1 MYNARSAGKPTT
13 FTFMKLYAL
22 TIFTSAFL
30 LFLVQPI
37 IAKQILPWFG
47 GSAAVWATCLVFF
60 QFLLLFGYAYTDWTT
75 RTLKPRT
82 QVTFHVALL
91 ALSIALLP
99 IIPDAAWKPA
109 ADDDPTWRILGLLTA
124 TIGLPYFLLST
135 TGPLV
140 QAWFARTYPA
150 GTVYRLFA
158 LSNFG
163 SLLALI
169 AYPFAVEP
177 WITGPQQ
184 SYGWTAGYA
193 AFVLL
198 CSTSAIY
205 SVRRAYSTAA
215 AGAGTMATDRG
226 PAPGVRDYTMWLLL
240 SAMGSF
246 MLLGVTNH
254 ITHDVAA
261 VPFLWILPLTLYL
274 VTFILCFEGSGWYQR
289 RIFLAPL
296 LVVVIA
302 MAWALH
308 AYGGIMDIKGAIPL
322 YATGL
327 FVCCMFFH
335 GELAAMKPSPR
346 YLTTFYLMV
355 SLGGALGSLVIGFVA
370 PRFFNSHY
378 EFGIGLVI
386 TLAVAACLT
395 SRRLPRL
402 VPLAALGAACFTA
415 YHVYQYVDLLSRD
428 ARVMVRNFYGTL
440 RVKDG
445 TGDNGED
452 PVRRLM
458 HGVIMHGEQYLAP
471 GKQALPTT
479 YYGPDAGVA
488 RIIKARLGEPVRL
501 GVVGLGAGTLA
512 VYGRPGDLYRFYEIN
527 PQVVQI
533 ARSEFTFLGAS
544 GAEIETVLG
553 DARLNMEREPPQAYD
568 ILVIDAFSSDSIPV
582 HLITREAMAV
592 YLKHMKPDGVIAFH
606 VTNRFLKL
614 APVVKRISEAFDLHT
629 VLVADEAEDSEFSK
643 TDWVLVSRNRAF
655 LDREDIASGAE
666 SISDIPGLRIWT
678 DDYNNLF
685 RILK

>member
-1 MYNARSAGKPTT
+1 MI
-13 FTFMKLYAL
+13 LYAL
-22 TIFTSAFL
+22 TIFASAFL

-75 RTLKPRT
+75 RRLKART
-82 QVTFHVALL
+82 QITLHIALL
-91 ALSIALLP
+91 ALSLASLP
-99 IIPDAAWKPA
+99 IIPDAAWKPDG
-109 ADDDPTWRILGLLTA
+109 DDDPTWRILGLLAA

-140 QAWFARTYPA
+140 QAWFARTFPA

-184 SYGWTAGYA
+184 SHGWTAGYVL
-193 AFVLL
+193 FVLL
-198 CSTSAIY
+198 CSAAALY
-205 SVRRAYSTAA
+205 SVRYQSRFASAA
-215 AGAGTMATDRG
+215 AAVAAANDG
-226 PAPGVRDYTMWLLL
+226 PAPQIRDYLLWLAL

-254 ITHDVAA
+254 ITHDVAS

-274 VTFILCFEGSGWYQR
+274 VTFILCFEGRGWYQR
-289 RIFLAPL
+289 RVFLGPL
-296 LVVVIA
+296 LVVVGA

-308 AYGGIMDIKGAIPL
+308 ADGGIMDIKQAIPL
-322 YATGL
+322 YAAGL

-335 GELAAMKPSPR
+335 GELANMKPAPR
-346 YLTTFYLMV
+346 YLTTFYLMIA
-355 SLGGALGSLVIGFVA
+355 LGGALGGLVIGFVA
-370 PRFFNSHY
+370 PKFFNSYY
-378 EFGIGLVI
+378 EFGIGLVV
-386 TLAVAACLT
+386 TLGLAAYLA
-395 SRRLPRL
+395 RRMPVF
-402 VPLAALGAACFTA
+402 VPLLALATAGFTA
-415 YHVYQYVDLLSRD
+415 YNVYEYVDLLSRD
-428 ARVMVRNFYGTL
+428 TRMMVRNFYGTL
-440 RVKDG
+440 RVKDAP
-445 TGDNGED
+445 GDNGEGD
-452 PVRRLM
+452 VRRLM
-458 HGVIMHGEQYLAP
+458 HGVIMHGEQHLSAE
-471 GKQALPTT
+471 KRAAPTT
-479 YYGPDAGVA
+479 YYGPDAGVG
-488 RIIKARLGEPVRL
+488 RIIKASLGTPVRI

-512 VYGRPGDLYRFYEIN
+512 TYGRPGDLYRFYEIN

-533 ARSEFTFLGAS
+533 ARSEFSFLGAS
-544 GAEIETVLG
+544 GAEIETILG

-568 ILVIDAFSSDSIPV
+568 VLVIDAFSSDSIPV

-592 YLKHMKPDGVIAFH
+592 YLRHLKSDGVIAFH
-606 VTNRFLKL
+606 VTNRFLQL
-614 APVVKRISEAFDLHT
+614 APVVKRIADAYQLHT
-629 VLVADEAEDSEFSK
+629 ALVVDEAEDSDFSK
-643 TDWVLVSRNRAF
+643 TDWVLVTRNRA
-655 LDREDIASGAE
+655 LLEREDIASAAGPIPE
-666 SISDIPGLRIWT
+666 IPGLRVWT